1 MQGHGRRQSGVAL
14 KALLLCSM
22 SKPLAIAFPPFMP
35 GMQTLSS
42 SLLEH
47 PKDLAPAGDALT
59 LPAVVQCPQAI
70 SGGVRSLAE
79 PCAFCLQPKGP
90 PSTPP
95 PPPKQEPK
103 GVNAKV

>member
-1 MQGHGRRQSGVAL
+1 
-14 KALLLCSM
+14 
-22 SKPLAIAFPPFMP
+22 MP
-35 GMQTLSS
+35 GMQTLLS

-47 PKDLAPAGDALT
+47 PKDLRQLAMLYPASGG
-59 LPAVVQCPQAI
+59 AVPT
-70 SGGVRSLAE
+70 GEFRGVRSLAE